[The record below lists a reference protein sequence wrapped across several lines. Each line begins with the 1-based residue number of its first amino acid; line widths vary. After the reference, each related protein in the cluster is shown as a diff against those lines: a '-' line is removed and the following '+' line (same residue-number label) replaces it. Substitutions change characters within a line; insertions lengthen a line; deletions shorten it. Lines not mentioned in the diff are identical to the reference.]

1 MYLASSAE
9 FCISLGLTK
18 TLGTLNK
25 ATTLKISVEQL
36 NCPEFNKT
44 LLNQG
49 SKGNSAII
57 EPTLVKSP
65 SSSKAYKLSKINTN
79 KL

>member
-44 LLNQG
+44 LLN
-49 SKGNSAII
+49 
-57 EPTLVKSP
+57 
-65 SSSKAYKLSKINTN
+65 
-79 KL
+79 